1 MLRYRRDNE
10 TVSMNMTPLIDVVFL
25 LIIFFLVSSHLAR
38 QEQQLELDLPDA
50 ATGELSTESSAR
62 VLTLNLLPT
71 GEVSLAGV
79 PTPIAELT
87 ERLGRE
93 VERQPSPLEVR
104 LRSDRTVPYGDVEP
118 VLAACAKANV
128 WNIRFAVREE
138 RQ

>member
-71 GEVSLAGV
+71 GEVSLSGV